1 MDHTEI
7 ISELALKWART
18 GRPTRERDDGPRV
31 PDSASRMPPGQ
42 RKSGPPVV
50 GRPVAPLAG
59 RGFAA
64 SRGAYW
70 ASARETPCDFGA
82 ILEEK

>member
-1 MDHTEI
+1 M
-7 ISELALKWART
+7 LL
-18 GRPTRERDDGPRV
+18 
-31 PDSASRMPPGQ
+31 GQ
-42 RKSGPPVV
+42 RKSYAANNCPPVV

-70 ASARETPCDFGA
+70 ASVGETLCDFNA